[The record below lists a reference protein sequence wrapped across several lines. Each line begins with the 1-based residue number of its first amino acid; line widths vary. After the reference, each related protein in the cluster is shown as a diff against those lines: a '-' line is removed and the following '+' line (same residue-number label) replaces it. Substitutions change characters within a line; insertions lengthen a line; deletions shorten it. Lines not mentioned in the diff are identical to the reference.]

1 MTTAPA
7 RPPLSMLQVLVCG
20 AAIVTISMGIRHG
33 FGLALAAGFAACRRP
48 ALMVDLANQ
57 LWNCF

>member
-1 MTTAPA
+1 MKIGRFGT
-7 RPPLSMLQVLVCG
+7 MLLWV
-20 AAIVTISMGIRHG
+20 AAAV
-33 FGLALAAGFAACRRP
+33 ALAAGFAAYRRP

>member
-1 MTTAPA
+1 MKAGRFGTTLLWA
-7 RPPLSMLQVLVCG
+7 
-20 AAIVTISMGIRHG
+20 AAIV
-33 FGLALAAGFAACRRP
+33 ALAVGFVAYRQP